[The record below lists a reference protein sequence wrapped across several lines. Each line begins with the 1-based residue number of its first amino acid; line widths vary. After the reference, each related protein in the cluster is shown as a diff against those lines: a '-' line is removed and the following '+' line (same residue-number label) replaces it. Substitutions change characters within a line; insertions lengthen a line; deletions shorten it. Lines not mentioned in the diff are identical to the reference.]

1 MFNYNNFRVKEQNPK
16 ASGQALSN
24 RVSELRAAVQVIPP
38 ELLAFRTD
46 SIYFNSSQGERYFAL
61 SFFNEEF
68 QVIYPSFV
76 VCTKSGDELPVFL
89 QALILYYFVTSTGTP
104 LSGSWVSYA
113 DLPDG
118 RIYAQAFQGY
128 TGDLIVKTVGA
139 NLDRFHDLCKKTGGS
154 PCALADAAYSFQGF
168 PRMPLVLAYWVGEE
182 EFPST
187 CKVLFDSAA
196 CNYLPI
202 DACAIIGNLL
212 VKNILRSEVNSG

>member
-1 MFNYNNFRVKEQNPK
+1 MFNINNFKVKEKNPIL
-16 ASGQALSN
+16 SGQALSD
-24 RVSELRAAVQVIPP
+24 RVSELCASVQGIPP
-38 ELLAFRTD
+38 EALASRTATIFHK
-46 SIYFNSSQGERYFAL
+46 SNQGEGYFAL

-68 QVIYPSFV
+68 LVNYPSFV
-76 VCTKSGDELPVFL
+76 VCNKSGDELPVFL
-89 QALILYYFVTSTGTP
+89 QAIFLYYFVTSTGTP

-118 RIYAQAFQGY
+118 RMYSQAFQGY
-128 TGDLIVKTVGA
+128 TGDQMVKTVGA

-154 PCALADAAYSFQGF
+154 PCALADAAYSFQVL

-212 VKNILRSEVNSG
+212 VKNILRSEVISG